1 MMTGIEAT
9 ETEAPATAQ
18 QAEGQTPE
26 TNEAPAEKDDFTEK
40 FMRLARRERAF
51 QQQQAEFKAK
61 MTEFEKMKAEYD
73 EYKAKKSTW
82 KENPYD
88 FLEHN
93 GISYD
98 ELTHYLLEHGKPADP
113 QQELL
118 QRLERLEK
126 EKELER
132 ERIEKAKEE
141 QIEAERQRTVEGY
154 RGIVEK
160 FIDSGEYELVKANGA
175 TDLVMEVMRQ
185 RYEHD
190 LKTNGEAKLME
201 LSDACALVE
210 EHLESEIQKLKEL
223 NKVKALFQAQKEDPK
238 QSLFGQQASKPQSV
252 TTTLTNSMRA
262 ASEAATP
269 QHRKPT
275 NEESLKAAAALIKWN
290 Q

>member
-9 ETEAPATAQ
+9 ETQAPATAQ

-26 TNEAPAEKDDFTEK
+26 TTAPAEKDDFSEK

-61 MTEFEKMKAEYD
+61 LAEFEKKQAEYQD
-73 EYKAKKSTW
+73 YLDRKSKW
-82 KENPYD
+82 KQDPYA

-93 GISYD
+93 GMKFD
-98 ELTHYLLEHGKPADP
+98 ELTQAMLEYGKPADP
-113 QQELL
+113 QQEMLE
-118 QRLERLEK
+118 RLERLEK

-132 ERIEKAKEE
+132 ERIEKAKEDE
-141 QIEAERQRTVEGY
+141 IEAERQRTVEGF

-160 FIDSGEYELVKANGA
+160 FIDSGEYELVKANEA

-185 RYEHD
+185 QYEHD
-190 LKTNGEAKLME
+190 LKTEGKAELMKIE
-201 LSDACALVE
+201 DACAAVE
-210 EHLESEIQKLKEL
+210 DHLEQQFQKLKEL
-223 NKVKALFQAQKEDPK
+223 NKVKAMFQPTEEPK
-238 QSLFGQQASKPQSV
+238 QSIFAAPASKPSSV
-252 TTTLTNSMRA
+252 STTLTNSMKA

-275 NEESLKAAAALIKWN
+275 NDESLKAAAALIKWN
-290 Q
+290 N